1 MTVKNRGQEGT
12 RTLDQLIKSQ
22 LLYQLSYLPDI
33 AHWKYNF
40 LKSKKKILLCC
51 AARGHALAVCTLL
64 APLRSTSSSKRAPP
78 ARNKPAPP
86 STTHF
91 STLTNQ
97 IYNQSSH
104 HENAALANLYW
115 AEQGV

>member
-40 LKSKKKILLCC
+40 FKKQEKDFCFCC
-51 AARGHALAVCTLL
+51 AARGHALAVCNLL

-78 ARNKPAPP
+78 ARNKPAPRA
-86 STTHF
+86 TYF

-97 IYNQSSH
+97 NVNPLSH
-104 HENAALANLYW
+104 HENAALADLYW
-115 AEQGV
+115 PKQGV